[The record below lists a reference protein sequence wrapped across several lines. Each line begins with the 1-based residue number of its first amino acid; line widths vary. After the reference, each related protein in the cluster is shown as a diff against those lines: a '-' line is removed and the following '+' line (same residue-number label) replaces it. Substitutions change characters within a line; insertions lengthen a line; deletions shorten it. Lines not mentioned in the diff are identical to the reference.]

1 MMRIVFMGTPDFAL
15 PSLKALIGYHH
26 LPVAVV
32 TQRDRP
38 KGRGHRSSPPP
49 VKVAA
54 EASGIPVLQPEKMN
68 DGGFLQKLRDLN
80 PDLIIVVAYGKI
92 LPPEVLNL
100 PKFGCV
106 NVHASLLPKYRGAAP
121 IAWAIINGETQTGV
135 TTMRMDQGLD
145 TGDIYRSE
153 TVQITPIDTAG
164 TLAARLSEIGAE
176 LLLKTIDGIER
187 GSISSAPQDHSRAT
201 EAPLLRKENGEIDW
215 SHPAERIASLVRG
228 LDPWP
233 GAYTFY
239 EEELWKL
246 WKVSIKGTMEPKK
259 AGEIIQVNPDYIGIA
274 TGHGIVCIQ
283 ELQPANA
290 KRMSARQY
298 LAGHDVE
305 EGVVLGE

>member
-1 MMRIVFMGTPDFAL
+1 MRTIFMGTPDFAL
-15 PSLKALIGYHH
+15 PSLRALIQHH
-26 LPVAVV
+26 HIPIAVV

-68 DGGFLQKLRDLN
+68 EDGFLQKLRDLN

-92 LPPEVLNL
+92 LPLEVLNL

-121 IAWAIINGETQTGV
+121 IAWAIIHGETQTGV
-135 TTMRMDQGLD
+135 TTMRMDRGLD
-145 TGDIYRSE
+145 TGNIYRSE
-153 TVQITPIDTAG
+153 TVLITPIDTAG
-164 TLAARLSEIGAE
+164 TLSERLSEIGAD
-176 LLLKTIDGIER
+176 LLLKTIDGIEK
-187 GSISSAPQDHSRAT
+187 GSITSIPQDHSQAT

-215 SHPAERIASLVRG
+215 SHPAERIAGLVRG

-239 EEELWKL
+239 EDELWKL
-246 WKVSIKGTMEPKK
+246 WKVSIKDAVGQEKT
-259 AGEIIQVNPDYIGIA
+259 GEIIQVDPDCIGIA
-274 TGHGIVCIQ
+274 TGRGIIFIH

-305 EGVVLGE
+305 VGVVLGE